1 MDAFYDTL
9 PFVYTAFAA
18 MVLLALS
25 ALVWFIGE
33 GTGVKRL
40 ADVAVVGAG
49 LGAVILVGSML
60 SDSSITPA
68 HQSSVVNQTYNLN
81 LDMRQLDE
89 LRAPVTPPSGA
100 PTVYGSTEV
109 PAEGLTAATIR
120 LAWDGKRLLLVD
132 ERGAELPRH

>member
-25 ALVWFIGE
+25 VLVWFIGE
-33 GTGVKRL
+33 GAGAKRL
-40 ADVAVVGAG
+40 TDIAVVGAG

-60 SDSSITPA
+60 ADSFATPA
-68 HQSSVVNQTYNLN
+68 HQNSVVNRVYDLN
-81 LDMRQLDE
+81 LDMRQMEE
-89 LRAPVTPPSGA
+89 LRAPVMPPSGT

-109 PAEGLTAATIR
+109 PAEGLTADTIR